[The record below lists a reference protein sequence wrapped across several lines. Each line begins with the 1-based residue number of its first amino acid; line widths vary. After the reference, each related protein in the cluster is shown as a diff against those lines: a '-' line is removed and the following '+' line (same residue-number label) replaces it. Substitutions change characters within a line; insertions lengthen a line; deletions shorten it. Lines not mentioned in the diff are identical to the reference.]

1 MTRAILLHTYSL
13 RCIGAVLACA
23 LALSAEAAVIEVT
36 SNTTFTDADQARISA
51 SDGIAISSG
60 VTLTFN
66 VSSALTV
73 DKVISGA
80 GNISVTG
87 SGKLHL
93 KTANLDFTGKI
104 TVNTAELHVYNRN
117 STGPDNGSG
126 ASGTELVGK
135 ASIHLHNCNLYETL
149 QFPNSAGAYIW
160 ADEGDCS
167 LCNNPS
173 GKYQPAAAAGAT
185 FHTQSTWIPWCT
197 QTVKGGGTVDFNS
210 SYYGQFEGGINNNDS
225 TTVIISKAP
234 NQSDYIYYKA
244 WVGGKYPVL
253 KFGAVDVGNKVK
265 IRSTNNAATWCNNI
279 IDLNGRNQAAVP
291 EFTCPILGEG
301 SENYKGSIVKSASAA
316 YLRALYSESAK
327 NAVAFT
333 EHAGFRWAGSSD
345 LELIQVSTSD
355 NELWVESNTLTIGAT
370 ASWKNASAVR
380 ATGTGTLCLS
390 HAGAVG
396 TATDV
401 YITDSGM
408 ISIPEGVTV
417 RVRDLYID
425 GVKQAHGTWGSVSPA
440 YYQDGHFTGGG
451 VLAVSADIKLTEN
464 TTWTEAQ
471 QDLVNA
477 AASLEIASGV
487 TLTLNVSSGESLSIG
502 LSVTGAGA
510 ITKTGAGTATLA
522 AANAYAGTTTVSG
535 GNLIVEDV
543 AGLGS
548 AKADVILSGDGKLV
562 LSYAGTAS
570 IKDLYFGSE
579 KQIPGTWGG
588 ADSAATNKDATR
600 FGGTGMVGVSANVII
615 DANTTWTEA
624 QQTLVDAADSIEIL
638 NGVTLTVDLAE
649 GKELSIG
656 TVILGAGALVKN
668 GAGDLKLSGANTYTG
683 ITTVNAGKLH
693 VYSNAGLGA
702 TDMTSSYTQVNGGG
716 VYLHNVTVGE
726 SFHSSLNTAGVWGA
740 EGTSTVTG
748 QPDYRG
754 NGGFF
759 GALAGC
765 QLNVNCTYYPSGY
778 LIPRGDGTIV
788 YGSFY
793 LHPFGGWFHTTPT
806 VVYLNRELYLDAVL
820 YRIYNGD
827 GTVPKLHLGAN
838 DVLNKVML
846 VMGNEPNWNDAE
858 VYLDGHSQSA
868 VPSFTAKPGETF
880 AHHPRV
886 FSSSKATLR
895 ALASD
900 IPSNACVF
908 AEHAGFTWAG
918 TTDLELCVPSSTDGE
933 LCAESGTL
941 TIGANGSW
949 TNATKVTV
957 GGGSAVAKLVLTH
970 KKSLGRETVVD
981 IRTNGKLEIPAGVAE
996 HVGELRFNGVKVPD
1010 GVYGSTSSSAM
1021 TKDDERFSG
1030 AGVLKVGRVGLFL
1043 VVQ

>member
-1 MTRAILLHTYSL
+1 MNSRLL
-13 RCIGAVLACA
+13 IAVGTAMVV
-23 LALSAEAAVIEVT
+23 AVSFGSMIEIN
-36 SNTTFTDADQARISA
+36 SNTTFTDADQETIAA
-51 SDGIAISSG
+51 SDGISIASG

-73 DKVISGA
+73 DKVISGG
-80 GNISVTG
+80 GNIAKTG
-87 SGKLHL
+87 TGKLHL
-93 KTANLDFTGKI
+93 KGDNTYVGLT
-104 TVNTAELHVYNRN
+104 TVSAGEVHTY
-117 STGPDNGSG
+117 S
-126 ASGTELVGK
+126 ASGLGETEGS
-135 ASIHLHNCNLYETL
+135 ASYTTVSGGSVNLHNHDTGELYKLTHGD
-149 QFPNSAGAYIW
+149 SASLW
-160 ADEGDCS
+160 AEEGSCS
-167 LCNNPS
+167 LVKNPELS
-173 GKYQPAAAAGAT
+173 N
-185 FHTQSTWIPWCT
+185 
-197 QTVKGGGTVDFNS
+197 VKGGFIGARADAQFNVKCTYMPSGVLSPRGEGTVCYNSDYVCPWSGWNHYYSKATLLFKKKLYNSPGRLDVYGPYPGFVKAGAKDVFNNTKIKLGLANS
-210 SYYGQFEGGINNNDS
+210 PTWSGGTLDLAGYSQSAVPQFTAHTGNSDS
-225 TTVIISKAP
+225 TRAICTSSQP
-234 NQSDYIYYKA
+234 
-244 WVGGKYPVL
+244 
-253 KFGAVDVGNKVK
+253 
-265 IRSTNNAATWCNNI
+265 AT
-279 IDLNGRNQAAVP
+279 
-291 EFTCPILGEG
+291 
-301 SENYKGSIVKSASAA
+301 
-316 YLRALYSESAK
+316 LRALATFGDGISVNGCS
-327 NAVAFT
+327 FRGS
-333 EHAGFRWAGSSD
+333 AGFIWAGSTNLEMTD
-345 LELIQVSTSD
+345 LSPTEGELAVD
-355 NELWVESNTLTIGAT
+355 NSSATLTIGST
-370 ASWKNASAVR
+370 GSWPNASKVSALN
-380 ATGTGTLCLS
+380 GTLCLS

-396 TATDV
+396 ASTDV
-401 YITDSGM
+401 YVTDSGM

-417 RVRDLYID
+417 RVRDLYIG
-425 GVKQAHGTWGSVSPA
+425 GVKQAHGTWGSTSPA

-471 QDLVNA
+471 QDLVSA
-477 AASLEIASGV
+477 ASSLEIASGV

-510 ITKTGAGTATLA
+510 VTKTGAGTATLG

-548 AKADVILSGDGKLV
+548 AKADVILSGNGKLV

-579 KQIPGTWGG
+579 KQIPGTWGS
-588 ADSAATNKDATR
+588 ADSAATNKDAAR

-683 ITTVNAGKLH
+683 VTTVNAGKLH

-702 TDMTSSYTQVNGGG
+702 TDMTSSYTQVNGGS
-716 VYLHNVTVGE
+716 VYLHNVTVDE

-748 QPDYRG
+748 QPDYKG

-759 GALAGC
+759 GALADC
-765 QLNVNCTYYPSGY
+765 QLNVNCTYLPGGH
-778 LIPRGDGTIV
+778 LTPQGEGTIV
-788 YGSFY
+788 YGSSY
-793 LHPFGGWFHTTPT
+793 LHPYGGWYHNSATT
-806 VVYLNRELYLDAVL
+806 VYLNKSLYLSSEVN
-820 YRIYNGD
+820 YRIFYGNGI
-827 GTVPKLHLGAN
+827 VPKLHLGAN
-838 DVLNKVML
+838 NVLGTIRL
-846 VMGNEPNWNDAE
+846 TMGNAPNWSNSE
-858 VYLDGHSQSA
+858 LYLDGHSQEK
-868 VPSFTAKPGETF
+868 VVSFTAKPGETL
-880 AHHPRV
+880 AQTPHV
-886 FSSSKATLR
+886 FSSSPATLR

-908 AEHAGFTWAG
+908 AEHAGFIWAG

-957 GGGSAVAKLVLTH
+957 GGGASVAKLVLTH
-970 KKSLGRETVVD
+970 KKSLGRDSVVD

-1010 GVYGSTSSSAM
+1010 GVYGSTSSRAM
-1021 TKDDERFSG
+1021 EKDDNRFSG
-1030 AGVLKVGRVGLFL
+1030 AGVLKVGDVGMHLI
-1043 VVQ
+1043 VR